1 MSALTIPVLL
11 SLFAQCATDVAPETL
26 NTLIGVES
34 QRNPY
39 AIAVVYD
46 KNTKPSD
53 RLAFKQPTNE
63 KEAMNI
69 IAALQNLQNVK
80 SYSVGLM
87 QINSS
92 NFSKFNINNNNM
104 FNVCK
109 NIETGAAIFKQCY
122 TSAKN
127 NNTDKNE
134 QELLRIA
141 ASCYYSGNER
151 TGFKIESSGTSY
163 VGRINETIAKNYIVP
178 AIKPLNHS
186 VEQSDFKTE
195 MSLKN
200 STQDESPKRVKTWDI
215 FEDYPS
221 NY

>member
-1 MSALTIPVLL
+1 MSALTVPVLL
-11 SLFAQCATDVAPETL
+11 SLFARCATDVAPETL

-46 KNTKPSD
+46 KNIKTED
-53 RLAFKQPTNE
+53 RIAFKQPTNE
-63 KEAMNI
+63 KEAMRI
-69 IAALQNLQNVK
+69 ISALHDSKNYK

-92 NFSKFNINNNNM
+92 NFAQFGINNDNM
-104 FNVCK
+104 FDVCK
-109 NIETGAAIFKQCY
+109 NISTGAAIFKQCY
-122 TSAKN
+122 ISAKN
-127 NNTDKNE
+127 NNTGKNE

-141 ASCYYSGNER
+141 ASCYYSGNES

-163 VGRINETIAKNYIVP
+163 VGRINETIAKNYTVP
-178 AIKPLNHS
+178 AIKPLNYS
-186 VEQSDFKTE
+186 DEQSDIETE
-195 MSLKN
+195 MSLNN
-200 STQDESPKRVKTWDI
+200 SHQNKPPKRVKTWDI